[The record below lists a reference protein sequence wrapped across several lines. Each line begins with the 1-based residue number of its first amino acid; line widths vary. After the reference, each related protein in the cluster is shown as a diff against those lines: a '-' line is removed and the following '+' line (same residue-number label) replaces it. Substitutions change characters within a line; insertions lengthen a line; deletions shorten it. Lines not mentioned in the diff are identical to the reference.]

1 MSNSPG
7 DAKER
12 VLFEGQRIV
21 IVANIVGAALLFVFL
36 QSIWLQA
43 GATALKKGVLWGIVA
58 FAIGAT
64 VAMLGYVAR
73 HWALQKNKAGA
84 GLIDQIANLW
94 IPVVAVVC
102 FMLGLMAP
110 VIGGFDSV
118 NSSFERPGLLKEV
131 PRRR

>member
-43 GATALKKGVLWGIVA
+43 GATALKKGVLWGILA

-73 HWALQKNKAGA
+73 YWVLQKNKAGA
-84 GLIDQIANLW
+84 ISQIAHVW

-102 FMLGLMAP
+102 FMLGLIAP

-118 NSSFERPGLLKEV
+118 NTSFERPGLLKEI